1 MKLLKVFYVPNWH
14 IFFFRFSF
22 LILYLSYEI
31 EKTKESK
38 KNGQD
43 HRSPLKITEW
53 SLTFLSSII
62 SIRRTAQ
69 YNGIGNIKITKLVK
83 SIFILFSIL
92 EIVPSN

>member
-1 MKLLKVFYVPNWH
+1 MYRIG
-14 IFFFRFSF
+14 IFFSF
-22 LILYLSYEI
+22 VFLFKLYLSYEI

-62 SIRRTAQ
+62 SVRRTAQ
-69 YNGIGNIKITKLVK
+69 YNGIGYIKITKLVK

-92 EIVPSN
+92 EIVLSN